1 MSYRGNFGPGPAMEH
16 NYSQRRKNTNGGF
29 IEQTTTD
36 DTVRIAGQLS
46 SRAGMNHPRLH
57 PFLNDYGMLIQSP
70 YFMNP
75 APATFFDM
83 NTEYYLEDCFTESDE
98 DDSGKPYCGFNKNFL
113 DREGLKQTAPSQSRL
128 FQRGLNVAAR
138 ESAKEEADR
147 IAKELADEEQKCK
160 DKAEKKRLKKMR
172 QKERKR
178 IEKLKDSEKDVMST
192 DAEESSKADAAQSKP
207 EGSPPDEQCRG
218 DLSVPAQAEDV
229 ANEVDNEEG
238 DGSDLEELDMT
249 STFVSKAASIV
260 QRKIDLKPKPE
271 KREKKMT
278 ASNPRKESQER
289 QSHGASQNEL
299 PSDTEDMITKSM
311 QLANVANSLASI
323 GDYVQAVKYFTDA
336 IKFNPKEFRL
346 FGNRSFCYEKMQQY
360 EKSLTDAE
368 ISLTMN
374 PNWIKGLYRKGRA
387 LTGLKRYGEA
397 LLVFKEVLKQDSSSS
412 DAAQELMKV
421 QIMQLMEMGFSR
433 EQSTNALIIHGTV
446 EKALEV
452 LSSIPDVIK
461 TCQPVEEDWVVNE
474 RKKASPLPKNV
485 AVAKANSAVK
495 VASFKGQGQLFPV
508 WVGNLSLSIT
518 ESTLTGLFSS
528 AGEIHS
534 VKLLPKRRCAFV
546 NYTKK
551 ECCEEA
557 ILKFHAMVVEGIQLT
572 VRYPDRIHSH
582 LGGSKAAVTAGD
594 IFSPSGLKSTG
605 ECFLWRSKGCHLK
618 NCIFK
623 HVPEHKGIDRN
634 KGKVPT

>member
-36 DTVRIAGQLS
+36 DTIRITEHLS
-46 SRAGMNHPRLH
+46 GRAGMNHPRLH
-57 PFLNDYGMLIQSP
+57 PLLDDYRMLMQTP
-70 YFMNP
+70 YFLDP
-75 APATFFDM
+75 SPTFFDI
-83 NTEYYLEDCFTESDE
+83 NGYYPDDDFTESDE
-98 DDSGKPYCGFNKNFL
+98 DDGGKPYCGFSKNFL
-113 DREGLKQTAPSQSRL
+113 DRGGLKQTGLSQSRL
-128 FQRGLNVAAR
+128 FQRGLNVTAK
-138 ESAKEEADR
+138 ENAKEEADR

-178 IEKLKDSEKDVMST
+178 LEKLKDNEKDAKSS
-192 DAEESSKADAAQSKP
+192 DAEECSKADAAESKP
-207 EGSPPDEQCRG
+207 EDSPPNEPRG
-218 DLSVPAQAEDV
+218 GDVSVPAQAREV

-249 STFVSKAASIV
+249 STFVSKAASIA

-271 KREKKMT
+271 KREKKMPS
-278 ASNPRKESQER
+278 SNPRKESQEW
-289 QSHGASQNEL
+289 QSQGASQNEA
-299 PSDTEDMITKSM
+299 PSDTEDMVAKSI
-311 QLANVANSLASI
+311 QLANAANSLAGI

-336 IKFNPKEFRL
+336 IKFNPKEYRL

-360 EKSLTDAE
+360 DKSLTDAE

-374 PNWIKGLYRKGRA
+374 PNWIKGFYRKGRA

-452 LSSIPDVIK
+452 LSSIPDIIK
-461 TCQPVEEDWVVNE
+461 TCQPVEEEWVVNE
-474 RKKASPLPKNV
+474 RKKASPVPKNV
-485 AVAKANSAVK
+485 AVAKANSAAK
-495 VASFKGQGQLFPV
+495 MASSRGQGQVELFPV
-508 WVGNLSLSIT
+508 WVGNLSTSIT
-518 ESTLTGLFSS
+518 ESTLMGLFSS
-528 AGEIHS
+528 AGEIHNI
-534 VKLLPKRRCAFV
+534 KLLPNRRCAFV

-551 ECCEEA
+551 ESCDEA
-557 ILKFHAMVVEGIQLT
+557 IRKLHAMAVEGIQLT

-594 IFSPSGLKSTG
+594 ILSPSGLKSTG

-623 HVPEHKGIDRN
+623 HVPEHRGIDRN